1 MADVLVVV
9 EVVESSITE
18 RLHKVISSV
27 SDWRRSPRQPSQ
39 DAHGWINPV
48 DEYLDQDQDTSI
60 SFTDPSHCIRVT
72 AEPSHLLHMS
82 GVSEGSHIRDAT
94 A

>member
-18 RLHKVISSV
+18 RLRKVISSV

-39 DAHGWINPV
+39 DVHGWINPV
-48 DEYLDQDQDTSI
+48 DGKDQDTSI
-60 SFTDPSHCIRVT
+60 SFTDPSHYIRVT

-82 GVSEGSHIRDAT
+82 DVSEGSHIRDAT